1 MSSTVAF
8 DVFRAISDPS
18 RRAILDH
25 LREGEMTVGDLVARF
40 SMTQSAISQHL
51 RILRD
56 SHLVQ
61 VQKDG
66 RLRRYRL
73 DCRPLIEIYDWVA
86 HYERFWQEKLD
97 ALDDFLE
104 ETDV

>member
-1 MSSTVAF
+1 MVNTGTL

-56 SHLVQ
+56 SRLVQ

-86 HYERFWQEKLD
+86 HYEGFWQQKLD
-97 ALDDFLE
+97 ALDEFLE
-104 ETDV
+104 ESDV

>member
-1 MSSTVAF
+1 MNSTV

-40 SMTQSAISQHL
+40 AMTQSAISQHL

-56 SHLVQ
+56 SRLVQ

-73 DCRPLIEIYDWVA
+73 NCKPLLEIYDWVA
-86 HYERFWQEKLD
+86 HYERFWQQKLD
-97 ALDDFLE
+97 ALDDFLG